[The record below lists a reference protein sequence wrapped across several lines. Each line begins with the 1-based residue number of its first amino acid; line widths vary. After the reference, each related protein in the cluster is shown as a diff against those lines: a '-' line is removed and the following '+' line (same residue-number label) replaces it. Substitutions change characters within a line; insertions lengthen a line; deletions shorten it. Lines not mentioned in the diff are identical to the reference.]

1 MCLVGW
7 ALYECFSLIL
17 IVDHFSSI
25 IDGFYHDSAVAEAC
39 YLGLYGFC
47 LCLSFFSLKIK
58 MENCLLT
65 GRTRHTLEVSSETCD
80 A

>member
-1 MCLVGW
+1 MLFGVVWILLVPKFFFFEDQNG
-7 ALYECFSLIL
+7 
-17 IVDHFSSI
+17 
-25 IDGFYHDSAVAEAC
+25 
-39 YLGLYGFC
+39 